1 MSDKDAQTHGR
12 NSKVYVPILLD
23 IFHRKYQEG
32 DFVVRFT
39 LDEVRESAMRLG
51 IISDLRNAPDL
62 VYRMKSRT
70 KLPPEISDKGF
81 RILKTVE
88 RGVYQL
94 EQAIST
100 IVELPEGEIICIEDK
115 TPIPVRRLL
124 NEDLSGIDE
133 QGLLTIVNYCDLLS
147 LFTGLKIYRLKS
159 HARKS
164 VSKIGQ
170 VEVDEID
177 VGVTYS
183 ALDLPIIFPIEA
195 KAAPDPLNW
204 AQIANQVNF
213 ANEHFSN
220 FIVRPIGIKVDWK
233 SIIYI
238 IEFTPE
244 TEAKNLQIVSSV
256 RYRLS
261 LSSEQINAIRSTEQK
276 L

>member
-1 MSDKDAQTHGR
+1 MSGKDAQTHGR

-23 IFHRKYQEG
+23 IFHRKYKEG

-51 IISDLRNAPDL
+51 VISDLRNAPDL

-70 KLPPEISDKGF
+70 KLPSEISDKGF

-88 RGVYQL
+88 RGIYQL
-94 EQAIST
+94 ERAEST
-100 IVELPEGEIICIEDK
+100 IIELPEGAIFCIEDK
-115 TPIPVRRLL
+115 TPVPVRRLL
-124 NEDLSGIDE
+124 NEDLSRIDE

-183 ALDLPIIFPIEA
+183 SLNLPIIFPIEA

-213 ANEHFSN
+213 ANQQFSG
-220 FIVRPIGIKVDWK
+220 FIVRPIGIKVDWN

-244 TEAKNLQIVSSV
+244 IEAKNLRIVNSV
-256 RYRLS
+256 RYRLT
-261 LSSEQINAIRSTEQK
+261 LSTEQVDAINSTEQE

>member
-1 MSDKDAQTHGR
+1 M
-12 NSKVYVPILLD
+12 PI
-23 IFHRKYQEG
+23 
-32 DFVVRFT
+32 
-39 LDEVRESAMRLG
+39 S
-51 IISDLRNAPDL
+51 
-62 VYRMKSRT
+62 
-70 KLPPEISDKGF
+70 
-81 RILKTVE
+81 
-88 RGVYQL
+88 
-94 EQAIST
+94 
-100 IVELPEGEIICIEDK
+100 
-115 TPIPVRRLL
+115 L
-124 NEDLSGIDE
+124 NEDLSRIDE

-183 ALDLPIIFPIEA
+183 SLNLPIIFPIEA

-213 ANEHFSN
+213 ANQQFSG
-220 FIVRPIGIKVDWK
+220 FIVRPIGIKVDWN

-244 TEAKNLQIVSSV
+244 IEAKNLRIVNSV
-256 RYRLS
+256 RYRLT
-261 LSSEQINAIRSTEQK
+261 LSTEQVDAINSTEQE